1 MIACGRDAHCYCLS
15 EENGDLRWKVDLD
28 GPINASPIVA
38 GGKVYV
44 LTVSGLLACLAID
57 DGRELWRLTLDVPDD
72 DAYSSPVLAAG
83 RLYVAAGGR
92 LYCIGDK
99 PPESR

>member
-1 MIACGRDAHCYCLS
+1 L
-15 EENGDLRWKVDLD
+15 WKVDLG

-44 LTVSGLLACLAID
+44 MTVSGLLACLSAD
-57 DGRELWRLTLDVPDD
+57 DGKELWRLTLDVPDD
-72 DAYSSPVLAAG
+72 DAYSSPTLAEG
-83 RLYVAAGGR
+83 KLYVAASGK

-99 PPESR
+99 SLHAP